1 MMAVVVGA
9 AAAAAAVLAAALGLK
24 QTRIAPVCTL
34 WMTSSLSDDC
44 FNPTTTYLMATR
56 PPVKW
61 GVRARREVP

>member
-1 MMAVVVGA
+1 MTTMGILMMAVVVG

-44 FNPTTTYLMATR
+44 SNPTTT
-56 PPVKW
+56 
-61 GVRARREVP
+61 